1 MIKEDIKQVNY
12 YSELTQ
18 EKVLN
23 IIKDVFSES
32 FNKHDRIKI
41 YQGCKT
47 NGLVARNV
55 FNLNICDDPECISC
69 KEWNDTAKKLNL
81 VE

>member
-1 MIKEDIKQVNY
+1 MIEDDIKQVES

-32 FNKHDRIKI
+32 FNKNDRIYQVCKI
-41 YQGCKT
+41 

-55 FNLNICDDPECISC
+55 SNLNICNNPECTSC
-69 KEWNDTAKKLNL
+69 KEWNNTAKKLNL
-81 VE
+81 VK